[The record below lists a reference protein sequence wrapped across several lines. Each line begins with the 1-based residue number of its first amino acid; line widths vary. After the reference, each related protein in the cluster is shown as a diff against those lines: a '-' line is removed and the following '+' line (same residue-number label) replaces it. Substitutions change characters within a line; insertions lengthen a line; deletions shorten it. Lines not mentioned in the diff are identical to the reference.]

1 VCGFQGHELVVIVGR
16 SASVA
21 EKTGEQALL
30 RRGGDDDDADR
41 DKVELL
47 ALLVSELGLYPT
59 LPGPSERR

>member
-1 VCGFQGHELVVIVGR
+1 VGSRVMSFVVIVGR

-30 RRGGDDDDADR
+30 RRGGGDDGADR

-47 ALLVSELGLYPT
+47 ALLVSELGCTP
-59 LPGPSERR
+59 PPWPK